1 MDSHYVGRHLCAV
14 VGPRTCA
21 EARDSKGSKNPIYS
35 YYHAVEVGHEM
46 EKQITLGLIAHILHM
61 KQLPKVARLR

>member
-21 EARDSKGSKNPIYS
+21 EARDSKGGKNPIYS

-46 EKQITLGLIAHILHM
+46 EKQLTFGVLAYSLDV
-61 KQLPKVARLR
+61 KQLPEVASVR